1 MSKIREILE
10 QNHKCRLIPPE
21 DAKVDFDI
29 DKAEAEIEAE
39 ISARKEE
46 WKKELLEKL
55 PKEKEIPD
63 ETIYPIYR
71 PPPKDGDMVS
81 YIYINKDERRGWNN
95 CLNEIKKLIE
105 EV

>member
-10 QNHKCRLIPPE
+10 VLYKEGIENGLKARFIELEHKM
-21 DAKVDFDI
+21 K
-29 DKAEAEIEAE
+29 IEKE

-55 PKEKEIPD
+55 PKERTEKHLAHEINGVRD
-63 ETIYPIYR
+63 EVW
-71 PPPKDGDMVS
+71 DA
-81 YIYINKDERRGWNN
+81 GWNS
-95 CLNEIKKLIE
+95 CLSKIKKLIE